1 MSKSKQF
8 KNGGNNMNND
18 INTKA
23 TELSFT
29 VLEDIIM
36 LMPLTSKEDIMAL
49 ANATSQKVQNGKDFP
64 QVLKL
69 AYKEMLNKLKSLSFD
84 EIKEIREIIES

>member
-1 MSKSKQF
+1 
-8 KNGGNNMNND
+8 MNND

-23 TELSFT
+23 IELSFT

-36 LMPLTSKEDIMAL
+36 LMPLTTKEDIMAL
-49 ANATSQKVQNGKDFP
+49 ANATSKKVQNGRNFP
-64 QVLKL
+64 QILKL
-69 AYKEMLNKLKSLSFD
+69 AYKEMLNKLESLSFD

>member
-1 MSKSKQF
+1 
-8 KNGGNNMNND
+8 MNND

-23 TELSFT
+23 IELSFT

-36 LMPLTSKEDIMAL
+36 LMPLTTKEDIMAL
-49 ANATSQKVQNGKDFP
+49 ANATSDKVQNGRDFP

-69 AYKEMLNKLKSLSFD
+69 AYKEMLNKLNSLSFD